1 MSDTIKK
8 AERKDWWYSYNAI
21 FKLDLK
27 IQAKMLYCYLCRC
40 ADSESQSFP
49 AKKLIISDCSMGRT
63 SAGKALRELENA
75 RLITREKRY
84 RKNGSQTSNQYT
96 IFPKPYDIEEDDMS

>member
-1 MSDTIKK
+1 MKIKK
-8 AERKDWWYSYNAI
+8 ADRKNWWYSYNAI
-21 FKLDLK
+21 FKMKLK

-49 AKKLIISDCSMGRT
+49 TRKLMAADCSMGET
-63 SAGKALRELENA
+63 SVGNALRELENA
-75 RLITREKRY
+75 RLIIREKRY

-96 IFPKPYDIEEDDMS
+96 IFPEPYYIEEDDMNK